1 MKLLLPSDRFS
12 HAQSMYCKLCIKL
25 QYVCDSRLYNLR
37 LVIQIVYFSPLNVN
51 FKTDFSTDGCS
62 ASVLQHSRWEVSAS
76 QPHIHFALHSSCK
89 SKLRNFFFRLP
100 IFFSTTRL
108 LNLAS
113 FIVSWGGTISSF
125 INYVKNTMQSHTA
138 RLVDILLSSH
148 YTVLIEN

>member
-89 SKLRNFFFRLP
+89 SKLRNFFF
-100 IFFSTTRL
+100 F
-108 LNLAS
+108 
-113 FIVSWGGTISSF
+113 
-125 INYVKNTMQSHTA
+125 
-138 RLVDILLSSH
+138 LSSYLFLYNSFVKPCFFYRQLGRH
-148 YTVLIEN
+148 NQQLHKLREKHNAIPYCMLS

>member
-25 QYVCDSRLYNLR
+25 QYACDSRLYNLR

-51 FKTDFSTDGCS
+51 FKTDFSTDGCC

-76 QPHIHFALHSSCK
+76 QPHIHFALHSICK
-89 SKLRNFFFRLP
+89 SKLKKKFCLP

-113 FIVSWGGTISSF
+113 FIVSWRCTISSF